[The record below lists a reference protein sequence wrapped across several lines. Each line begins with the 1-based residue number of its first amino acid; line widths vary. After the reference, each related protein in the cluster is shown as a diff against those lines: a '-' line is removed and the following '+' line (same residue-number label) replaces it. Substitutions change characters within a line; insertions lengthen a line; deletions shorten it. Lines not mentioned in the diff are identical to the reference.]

1 MRVLWEEYEAII
13 LFEKRRYKRIQ
24 CMADARGGQ
33 AHTLQI
39 LRFYEEY
46 NATIPFAKM
55 ISWLAATP
63 PIRHF

>member
-1 MRVLWEEYEAII
+1 MNLIIDSAPPQMRVLWEEYEAII

-46 NATIPFAKM
+46 NAIMSIGKI
-55 ISWLAATP
+55 IS
-63 PIRHF
+63 